1 MQCNLIV
8 ESLTIS
14 HEILLRL
21 YHIIR
26 AEIQFQEPFALLF
39 EVIFRLLDGHH
50 SAYLTYVLVKID
62 ISVPMSPQKVSALL
76 ALSSFVFYIKV
87 SVLSPQKT
95 RLTRAVFH
103 RHSESYVDQAKITE
117 QQVW

>member
-1 MQCNLIV
+1 MNYVMQCNLIV

-39 EVIFRLLDGHH
+39 EVIFGLLDGHH

-87 SVLSPQKT
+87 KRPFSSKDKTHKSSLPSP
-95 RLTRAVFH
+95 
-103 RHSESYVDQAKITE
+103 
-117 QQVW
+117 